1 MNRISDI
8 FQFAD
13 RKSYQQRLILI
24 FRLIYFGHEGWTPDL
39 TSIFVIETTIF
50 ICFIIFLDASVLRRA
65 TKMLVTS
72 GCWLIY
78 VGNNLGV
85 FVTKFQYSWHRFG
98 IGAWTLNVKRQRMF
112 ATKMT
117 ETDTK
122 ISKLSLRR
130 LQDSSPTS
138 PLRKIRFHLDI
149 LIAKKFHGLI
159 LVHSFDK
166 IDANYLSLI
175 PMCYT

>member
-1 MNRISDI
+1 MKDEYRTWLPFSLSKLR
-8 FQFAD
+8 FLYAL
-13 RKSYQQRLILI
+13 SYFWMQASCEGLQR
-24 FRLIYFGHEGWTPDL
+24 
-39 TSIFVIETTIF
+39 
-50 ICFIIFLDASVLRRA
+50 
-65 TKMLVTS
+65 
-72 GCWLIY
+72 CWRQVD

-98 IGAWTLNVKRQRMF
+98 ISAWTLNVKRQRMF

-130 LQDSSPTS
+130 LQYSSPTS

-149 LIAKKFHGLI
+149 LIVKKFHGLI
-159 LVHSFDK
+159 LVLSFDK
-166 IDANYLSLI
+166 IDANYLILI